1 MDTNGLMIPTDKLT
15 QFSEDTLLI
24 GQNTESLIR
33 ELSPYLFA
41 DNHLSNIK
49 IEKHSTALIES
60 IKFFRIDNCT
70 VENADSFFEYLND
83 RIKKLLSFVYSMNVP
98 VCFGIIGWQGNTSI
112 VLGVDPLACT
122 SDSAASIK
130 KILQGLLPDISISDY
145 SYKETGKTNFGI
157 IGSAPS
163 YIIDGNQQTFDY
175 SSLIRGLNGKEYTL
189 LVMAKPVNPEKIQ
202 EKINNLIQIKD
213 TCLAVS
219 KRNISLQQGDAHTKG
234 TVEGKT
240 TTDGFNVSAYAGV
253 MIGSV
258 MLGGGGGYNHSVSK
272 SISES
277 VSDTISNGKSLGLEI
292 QNSFAVYLAKR
303 VENAIL
309 RLQKGIN
316 TGFWQSTICFSTNDE
331 VSMKTLK
338 GCLYSELAKPDPLA
352 FPPKIIDCSS
362 IADKNQSL
370 IMPQNI
376 FNTKDD
382 STFDLC
388 SFANTEEM
396 SLLFAFPDKNVPGY
410 ELKTGIRYPVS
421 PPRMISNSLAGI
433 ELGNVC
439 DGGNKLDN
447 IPFSFSLDDLNK
459 HTFVCGITG
468 SGKTNTVKHIL
479 SQVHKPFWV
488 IECAKKEYRK
498 LQFIKN
504 EDIFTLGK
512 PEINCMSFNPFYI
525 MQGIS
530 PQMHIDYLK
539 DLFNAS
545 FSFYGPMPYIFEKC
559 LHNVYLKKG
568 WNLSMGYHPH
578 LTNAKSVAH
587 LFDSKYIAEQYSRD
601 EHKYLFPT
609 MYDLKNEIEI
619 YINDMGYEGELKSNI
634 RTAILARL
642 DSLCVGAKGYMLN
655 TNGAPDFASLLE
667 KNVVFELEGLADD
680 SDKAFIVGI
689 LIIYLTEYRMYEKEI
704 YGDSQTQ
711 LKHLLVIEEAHRL
724 LKNISTEK
732 TSEDVGNP
740 KGKAIE
746 HFTNMIAEMRSYGQG
761 VVIAEQI
768 PTKIAPDVIK
778 NSSNKI
784 IHRIVA
790 KDDQAVI
797 SNMIDMDDKDAIY
810 LGDQLQGRALCH
822 TEGMRL
828 PVSVAFP
835 KVTEIDRKD
844 GDIRR
849 QAMNSDNHDFYI
861 LKSLLFPCLADID
874 DEILKLLNSF
884 FTFNENNIKDSIKEM
899 KDKAKS
905 VVKLHEPYLLQEN
918 KYDEAV
924 AAIISELIIKYLL
937 SGSYHVEKLPKKMI
951 EKIQCA
957 ILNPFEKPIKDLR
970 TAFIEIDNKNDTAI
984 HTVSELAI
992 NYKYTHKNYKMD
1004 TDKLIRSYFVKVDDY
1019 IISKITAEIQ
1029 KREDQS
1035 NAI

>member
-1 MDTNGLMIPTDKLT
+1 MRPADK
-15 QFSEDTLLI
+15 QFHDDANLI
-24 GQNTESLIR
+24 GQNTENLIR
-33 ELSPYLFA
+33 ELSPYFFT
-41 DNHLSNIK
+41 DNNFSNIPV
-49 IEKHSTALIES
+49 EKHSAALLKS

-70 VENADSFFEYLND
+70 VENTDSFFEYLND
-83 RIKKLLSFVYSMNVP
+83 RIKKLLSVAYSMFVP
-98 VCFGIIGWQGNTSI
+98 VCFGIIGRHNNTSL
-112 VLGVDPLACT
+112 VLGVDPLASN

-145 SYKETGKTNFGI
+145 SYEETGKTSFGI
-157 IGSAPS
+157 IGGVPS
-163 YIIDGNQQTFDY
+163 YVIEGNQQTLDY

-189 LVMAKPVNPEKIQ
+189 LVMAKPVNPVKTQ

-219 KRNISLQQGDAHTKG
+219 KRNISLQQGNAHTTG

-240 TTDGFNVSAYAGV
+240 TTDGFNVSAYAGG
-253 MIGSV
+253 MIGPV
-258 MLGGGGGYNHSVSK
+258 MLGGGIGYNHSVSK

-277 VSDTISNGKSLGLEI
+277 VSDTITSGKSLGMEI
-292 QNSFAVYLAKR
+292 QNSFAVDLAKR
-303 VENAIL
+303 AENAII
-309 RLQKGIN
+309 RLQKGLSA
-316 TGFWQSTICFSTNDE
+316 GFWQSAICFSTNDE
-331 VSMKTLK
+331 VSMKILR
-338 GCLYSELAKPDPLA
+338 GCLYSEIAKPDPLA
-352 FPPKIIDCSS
+352 FPPRMIDCGS
-362 IADKNQSL
+362 IADKSQSL

-376 FNTKDD
+376 FNMEKD
-382 STFDLC
+382 SASGLC

-410 ELKTGIRYPVS
+410 ELKSGIRYPVS
-421 PPRMISNSLAGI
+421 PPRIISNNFMGI
-433 ELGNVC
+433 ELGNIC

-447 IPFSFSLDDLNK
+447 IPFSLSFDDLNK

-479 SQVHKPFWV
+479 SEAERPFWV

-498 LQFIKN
+498 LKFVKN

-512 PEINCMSFNPFYI
+512 PEINCISFNPFYI

-578 LTNAKSVAH
+578 LTNTKSAAH
-587 LFDSKYIAEQYSRD
+587 LFDSKYIAEQYSRN
-601 EHKYLFPT
+601 EHKYVFPT
-609 MYDLKNEIEI
+609 MYDLQNEIEK
-619 YINDMGYEGELKSNI
+619 YVNDMGYEGELKSNI
-634 RTAILARL
+634 KTAILARIE
-642 DSLCVGAKGYMLN
+642 SLCVGAKGYMLN
-655 TNGAPDFASLLE
+655 TNESPNFASLLE

-704 YGDSQTQ
+704 CGDSQLQ

-797 SNMIDMDDKDAIY
+797 SNMIGMDEKDAIY

-849 QAMNSDNHDFYI
+849 QTMNSDNHDFYI

-874 DEILKLLNSF
+874 AEIIKLINSF
-884 FTFNENNIKDSIKEM
+884 LTFNEDNIKDSIKEI
-899 KDKAKS
+899 KIETRS
-905 VVKLHEPYLLQEN
+905 LVKFHEPYLLQAN
-918 KYDEAV
+918 KYNEAE
-924 AAIISELIIKYLL
+924 AAVISELIIKCLL
-937 SGSYHVEKLPKKMI
+937 SGIYYVEKMPEKTI
-951 EKIQCA
+951 EKIQGA

-970 TAFIEIDNKNDTAI
+970 TAFIEIDNKNDTVI

-992 NYKYTHKNYKMD
+992 NYEYTHKNHKMD